1 MYIIPQIPKIR
12 NDLAAG
18 SLGMREIP
26 SGEQKPLDAKTET
39 GPNDHPELTN
49 IPPSLSSIQ
58 CLGAFKRFKCFFG
71 PRTILLPDPVKHTH
85 SNNNLPQL
93 ARGRTFCGT
102 SLCVYSLSPSMQQT
116 WVELQLQNV
125 LRQRRQAAKPS
136 LYLFA

>member
-26 SGEQKPLDAKTET
+26 VGEQKPLDAKTET

-85 SNNNLPQL
+85 TATTTCRSLPEEEHFVEPRFVYTL
-93 ARGRTFCGT
+93 LVPACSRLGWSYNCKTCCG
-102 SLCVYSLSPSMQQT
+102 SGGKQQSHRCT
-116 WVELQLQNV
+116 
-125 LRQRRQAAKPS
+125 
-136 LYLFA
+136 